1 MKLKKVCDLVDNA
14 PGSVSHVAAD
24 AAVVAAVD
32 PGRVSASSGSEMVIW
47 KYWSL

>member
-1 MKLKKVCDLVDNA
+1 MDTA

-24 AAVVAAVD
+24 AVVVAAVD

-47 KYWSL
+47 KYWSF

>member
-1 MKLKKVCDLVDNA
+1 MDTA

-32 PGRVSASSGSEMVIW
+32 PGRVSASSGSKIVIRVF
-47 KYWSL
+47 WSFH